1 MKSSL
6 TVESLSK
13 GLHFHTGYVAELE
26 VEFASTKYDDISAFL
41 DKYETVELV
50 SAWTDTFMVKV
61 YGSGEKEVKH
71 LCAIIDE
78 EYNVLSTEI
87 VSLSEV

>member
-1 MKSSL
+1 MANLSL
-6 TVESLSK
+6 DKLSN
-13 GLHFHTGYVAELE
+13 GIAFFDGYCAEVE
-26 VEFASTKYDDISAFL
+26 VEFVSSTHSEIADFL
-41 DKYETVELV
+41 DKYETVQLV
-50 SAWTDTFMVKV
+50 SAWSDTFLMKV
-61 YGSGEKEVKH
+61 YGSGEKEVRH

>member
-13 GLHFHTGYVAELE
+13 VLHFHSGYVAELE

-78 EYNVLSTEI
+78 EYNVLSTQL

>member
-13 GLHFHTGYVAELE
+13 GLHFHSGYVAELE

-50 SAWTDTFMVKV
+50 SVDWYFH
-61 YGSGEKEVKH
+61 G
-71 LCAIIDE
+71 
-78 EYNVLSTEI
+78 
-87 VSLSEV
+87 